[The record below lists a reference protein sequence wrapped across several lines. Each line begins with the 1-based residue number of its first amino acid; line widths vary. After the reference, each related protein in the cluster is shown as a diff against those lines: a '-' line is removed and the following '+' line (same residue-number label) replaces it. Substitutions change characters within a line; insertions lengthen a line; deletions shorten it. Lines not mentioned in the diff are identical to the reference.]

1 MSAEVQAKPKFPIM
15 GEAYGVKRGFVPM
28 EFMQRYEKQAIHN
41 HSQSISRL
49 AERGGLTPQEAM
61 AVIQGQP
68 WHDRRWRDD
77 DAAWANCNYWFRL
90 TLPFRDGTSTSLRL
104 RSKSNK

>member
-77 DAAWANCNYWFRL
+77 DAAWANLQLLVSSDIAFSGWDFNE
-90 TLPFRDGTSTSLRL
+90 PPAA
-104 RSKSNK
+104 K